1 MYLQAIF
8 NYLSFET
15 EKCACFEVGNE
26 FKYNPED
33 YASTSVVVS
42 WSLVF
47 GRISQESW
55 FDSWQRWKI
64 FFIFNPPSPAL
75 ELMRLQVHW
84 ALGASSS
91 EGTVDHPNLELRSK
105 VSACY
110 SAPTY
115 DFMARTVTTLPLLYC
130 QNQECLQLK
139 RLSLPS
145 PQLQTHQPVHSHHVC
160 VQSSDINPT
169 KALVRDFKMGAS
181 PNSRK
186 ASSYRELFLS

>member
-1 MYLQAIF
+1 MYLQATF

-33 YASTSVVVS
+33 DASTSVVVF

-47 GRISQESW
+47 GPISQEPW

-64 FFIFNPPSPAL
+64 FFIFNPPSVSL

-91 EGTVDHPNLELRSK
+91 GGRVDHLNLELRSK
-105 VSACY
+105 VSGCY
-110 SAPTY
+110 STPTY
-115 DFMARTVTTLPLLYC
+115 AFMARTVTFPLLYC
-130 QNQECLQLK
+130 PNQECLQSK

-160 VQSSDINPT
+160 V
-169 KALVRDFKMGAS
+169 
-181 PNSRK
+181 
-186 ASSYRELFLS
+186 